1 MRPAGRALSPPEAVN
16 RRVRASS
23 NAWTMTCQ
31 PWPFGPV
38 DRQGNF
44 LGKWGPRAVD
54 AGWTTG
60 PALRTFKYMPAVSL
74 TAVTVSLTAVTE
86 AVVAQPHPLLPIPA
100 YLERHLPDEVVGSVF
115 GDDFHRELEHH
126 VADQLDP
133 DAVLA
138 DRLDRFLEQEV
149 PAIDYCAG
157 ELLRPTND
165 VG

>member
-1 MRPAGRALSPPEAVN
+1 MRPAGRALSPGSSQPPCSCFVECLDHDLSTLAVRTCGSPGQLLGEMGAARCG
-16 RRVRASS
+16 RRVDNRS
-23 NAWTMTCQ
+23 
-31 PWPFGPV
+31 
-38 DRQGNF
+38 
-44 LGKWGPRAVD
+44 
-54 AGWTTG
+54 
-60 PALRTFKYMPAVSL
+60 ALRTFKYMPAVSL
-74 TAVTVSLTAVTE
+74 TAVTVSPAAVTE